1 MANMSILISTF
12 GQRPRDQTSLPLVQ
26 YYFLPNVAMV
36 IKMRMKDHPCASLYR
51 VPGYLMVY
59 SLSSLVHTVGIS
71 WYFPAWSLSSQYE
84 LFAMHM
90 TTCASFSPAIA
101 FP

>member
-51 VPGYLMVY
+51 VPGYLMP
-59 SLSSLVHTVGIS
+59 SGM
-71 WYFPAWSLSSQYE
+71 FSSQACHV
-84 LFAMHM
+84 LHVCCLA
-90 TTCASFSPAIA
+90 ASQFLCCPAICS
-101 FP
+101 